1 MAKITPENLRRTL
14 ESIVDGTAVPVT
26 VPQEDA
32 APAKAALERMLEA
45 CA

>member
-1 MAKITPENLRRTL
+1 MAKITPERLRMTL
-14 ESIVDGTAVPVT
+14 EGIVSGSTDPIT
-26 VPQEDA
+26 VPAGDA